1 MTTDTHSKHDDHG
14 HDHSHDHDHAAHAHH
29 GGGIKRLHEGKRL
42 SEAVIYHGFVYLAG
56 QVASD
61 PTADAKGQTEQCL
74 KQIDDLLEESGS
86 AKTRIL
92 SATIYLPSM
101 SDFAAMNAAW
111 EAWVSQGN
119 KPARATV
126 EAKLA
131 APEYKVEIQI
141 TACTY

>member
-1 MTTDTHSKHDDHG
+1 MTHDHHDHKHDHH
-14 HDHSHDHDHAAHAHH
+14 HDHAHH

-61 PTADAKGQTEQCL
+61 TTADVKGQTEQCL

-101 SDFAAMNAAW
+101 TDFAKMNEAW
-111 EAWVSQGN
+111 EAWVPQGN

-126 EAKLA
+126 QAALA
-131 APEYKVEIQI
+131 TPDYKVEIQVV
-141 TACTY
+141 ACTY

>member
-1 MTTDTHSKHDDHG
+1 MTQDHHDHKHDDHDHG
-14 HDHSHDHDHAAHAHH
+14 HHAH

-56 QVASD
+56 QVANDTS
-61 PTADAKGQTEQCL
+61 ADAKGQTEQIL

-86 AKTRIL
+86 SKTRIL
-92 SATIYLPSM
+92 SATIYLPNM
-101 SDFAAMNAAW
+101 ADFPKMNEAW
-111 EAWVSQGN
+111 EAWVPKGA

-126 EAKLA
+126 GAALA
-131 APEYKVEIQI
+131 APEYKVEISI

>member
-1 MTTDTHSKHDDHG
+1 MSDH
-14 HDHSHDHDHAAHAHH
+14 HHDHDHGHH
-29 GGGIKRLHEGKRL
+29 GHSAGIKRLHEGRRL

-56 QVASD
+56 QVAAD
-61 PTADAKGQTEQCL
+61 PTANAKGQTEQVL

-101 SDFAAMNAAW
+101 SDFAAMNEAW
-111 EAWVSQGN
+111 EAWVPQGN

-126 EAKLA
+126 QAALA

>member
-1 MTTDTHSKHDDHG
+1 MSDHH
-14 HDHSHDHDHAAHAHH
+14 HDHHDHNHNH
-29 GGGIKRLHEGKRL
+29 GAGIKRLHEGKRL

-56 QVASD
+56 QVAAD
-61 PTADAKGQTEQCL
+61 PSVDAKAQTEQVL

-92 SATIYLPSM
+92 SATIYLPDM
-101 SDFAAMNAAW
+101 ADFAAMNQAW
-111 EAWVSQGN
+111 EAWVPQGN

-126 EAKLA
+126 QAALA

>member
-1 MTTDTHSKHDDHG
+1 MTTDIHHKHDDHAG
-14 HDHSHDHDHAAHAHH
+14 HNHDDHGHAHH

-92 SATIYLPSM
+92 TATIYLPSM

-111 EAWVSQGN
+111 EAWVPAGN
-119 KPARATV
+119 KPARATI

-131 APEYKVEIQI
+131 SAEYKVEISI

>member
-1 MTTDTHSKHDDHG
+1 MTNDHHHDHG
-14 HDHSHDHDHAAHAHH
+14 HAHHHH

-61 PTADAKGQTEQCL
+61 TSADAKGQTEQIL

-101 SDFAAMNAAW
+101 ADFAQMNEAW
-111 EAWVSQGN
+111 EAWVPQGN

-126 EAKLA
+126 QAALA
-131 APEYKVEIQI
+131 TPEYKVEIQI
-141 TACTY
+141 VACTY